1 MDEFI
6 KMLNEDYELV
16 RYKIKETKII
26 FEVAS
31 SKKSCTCP
39 YCGMLSSRV
48 HSNYQR
54 EIQDL
59 PILNKQ
65 TILLVNTRKMFCDNP
80 DCKVATFAER
90 HPFVVKNGKKTERL
104 VANILATSLQLSSIN
119 ASKLLNTEA
128 IKVSKSSICTL
139 IKKNAINYR

>member
-6 KMLNEDYELV
+6 KMLNEYYELV

-31 SKKSCTCP
+31 SNKSCTCP
-39 YCGMLSSRV
+39 YCCMLSSGV

-80 DCKVATFAER
+80 DCKVSTFAELR
-90 HPFVVKNGKKTERL
+90 PFVVKNRAISSKYISCFN
-104 VANILATSLQLSSIN
+104 AAYIFYSIL
-119 ASKLLNTEA
+119 
-128 IKVSKSSICTL
+128 ICHFYD
-139 IKKNAINYR
+139 ICYKIYFIIR